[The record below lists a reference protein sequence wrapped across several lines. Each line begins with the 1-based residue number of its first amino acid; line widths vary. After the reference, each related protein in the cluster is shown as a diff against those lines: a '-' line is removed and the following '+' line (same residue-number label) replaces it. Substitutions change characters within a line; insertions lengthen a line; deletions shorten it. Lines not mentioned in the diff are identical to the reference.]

1 MVKIN
6 HDGVI
11 KFISRITTD
20 YILCL
25 VIIHFSSW
33 KNRSLT

>member
-1 MVKIN
+1 MN
-6 HDGVI
+6 NYGVI
-11 KFISRITTD
+11 KFISSITTD

-33 KNRSLT
+33 KSRTLN